1 MGGRLSVLT
10 AGVRRANC
18 STPDCGFKN
27 DAMPLYVREWQ
38 CPTCR
43 AMHDRD
49 VNAAQNVLAV
59 GLVDSNACGG
69 SVNRL
74 RNKNRSVHCA
84 AV

>member
-1 MGGRLSVLT
+1 
-10 AGVRRANC
+10 
-18 STPDCGFKN
+18 
-27 DAMPLYVREWQ
+27 
-38 CPTCR
+38 
-43 AMHDRD
+43 MHDRD

-69 SVNRL
+69 SVNPTPVKTGVGNRL